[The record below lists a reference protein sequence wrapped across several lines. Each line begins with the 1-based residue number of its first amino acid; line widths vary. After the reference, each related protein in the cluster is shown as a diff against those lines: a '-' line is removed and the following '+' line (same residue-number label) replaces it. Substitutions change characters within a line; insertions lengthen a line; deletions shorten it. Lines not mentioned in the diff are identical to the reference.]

1 MTIDSVMQGH
11 CFLNLNM
18 MNASFEHDYDHFL
31 GSVHELADHNQVVES
46 DFGML

>member
-11 CFLNLNM
+11 CFLNLKM

-31 GSVHELADHNQVVES
+31 GCVHELADHNQVVES